1 MPMPD
6 DRRGR
11 ILREGL
17 SCVKLHS
24 PPVGAGG
31 RGFRL
36 GKGEPVA
43 VEPET
48 IRNVCLI
55 GHRDSGKTSIAEGMI
70 GLASGQS
77 GAAGGVFDYTDEET
91 ERGMTLGMSVANL
104 EWKGR
109 QVNVLDTPGD
119 GGFVGDAF
127 VAQRVADCAILVVH
141 AQDPIQVVT
150 ERVWRRGEKEG
161 IPHVIV
167 VNHLDRER
175 TDFGAVVEE
184 LRGRFGQAVVPL
196 NLPVGSENDLQGIYG
211 LLTGTSFVDGE
222 QRKEIPEGME
232 DEAKT
237 QLFEAIAESDDTLL
251 EKYLEGEE
259 ITTEEAFDGI
269 RKGIAEG
276 LIIPVLAASAE
287 RMIGIDRLLDV
298 IAGSAPSPSDLER
311 WITEGGEE
319 ISCDPEGPFAAYAF
333 KTYVDPY
340 AGRLSVLRVVG
351 GRCRSDEALTNPRTD
366 SSERLGGISHLIGK
380 EREPVDEAVAGDIIA
395 VAKLRD
401 TATFDTLCK
410 PEKTMTFE
418 PVELPEP
425 TSAFAVG
432 AKAHGEEEKVFDAI
446 RRMVDEDPSL
456 KLERTE
462 ATGEDILAGLAQMH
476 VELALERIEHRYG
489 VEVEARPPKVPF
501 METITGS
508 AQAQGRYK
516 KQTGGRG
523 QFGDARIEL
532 SPLPRGSGFEFENG
546 IVGGA
551 IPRQFIPAVEKGIIE
566 AMQEGALAGCPIVD
580 VKVRLY
586 DGAFHSVDSSEA
598 AFKVAGSMAF
608 KNAFAQAHPVLLEPY
623 VKVEILAPSELVGD
637 IMGDLSGRRGRP
649 MGIEQR
655 GERQVVQAEVPQ
667 VEMLTYARDLRSITG
682 GRANFHVEF
691 GHYEE
696 VPPNLVNKVLAANE
710 TGVEEKV

>member
-1 MPMPD
+1 
-6 DRRGR
+6 
-11 ILREGL
+11 
-17 SCVKLHS
+17 
-24 PPVGAGG
+24 
-31 RGFRL
+31 
-36 GKGEPVA
+36 VA
-43 VEPET
+43 VETET

-55 GHRDSGKTSIAEGMI
+55 GHRGSGKTSIAEGMI
-70 GLASGQS
+70 GLASGRS
-77 GAAGGVFDYTDEET
+77 GPTSGVLDYTDEET
-91 ERGMTLGMSVANL
+91 ERGMTLGMSVANIG
-104 EWKGR
+104 WKGR

-127 VAQRVADCAILVVH
+127 IAQRVADCAILVVH

-175 TDFGAVVEE
+175 TDFGAVVDE
-184 LRGRFGQAVVPL
+184 LRERFGQAVVPL
-196 NLPVGSENDLQGIYG
+196 NLPIGRENDLKGIYG
-211 LLTGTSFVDGE
+211 LLSGTSFVDGE
-222 QRKEIPEGME
+222 QRAEIPEGME
-232 DEAKT
+232 DEVDAAKT

-259 ITTEEAFDGI
+259 ITTEEAFEGI

-276 LIIPVLAASAE
+276 LIIPVLAASAA

-311 WITEGGEE
+311 WRSRFRPGSLAIFITEEGEE
-319 ISCDPEGPFAAYAF
+319 IPCDPEGPFAAYVF

-340 AGRLSVLRVVG
+340 AGRLSVLRIVS
-351 GRCRSDEALTNPRTD
+351 GRCRSDETLTNPRTD
-366 SSERLGGISHLIGK
+366 SSERLGGISHLVGK

-401 TATFDTLCK
+401 TATFDTLSK
-410 PEKTMTFE
+410 PEKPVSFE

-425 TSAFAVG
+425 TAAFAVG
-432 AKAHGEEEKVFDAI
+432 AKARGEEEKVFDAI

-456 KLERTE
+456 KLERAE
-462 ATGEDILAGLAQMH
+462 ATGEDILSGLAQMH

-489 VEVEARPPKVPF
+489 VEVEARPPKVPL

-566 AMQEGALAGCPIVD
+566 AMAGGNIAGYPVVD
-580 VKVRLY
+580 VKVRLH
-586 DGAFHSVDSSEA
+586 DGAFHSVDSSEN

-608 KNAFAQAHPVLLEPY
+608 KNAVEKAHPVLLEPY
-623 VKVEILAPSELVGD
+623 VKVEVLTPSELVGD
-637 IMGDLSGRRGRP
+637 IMGDLSSRRGRP
-649 MGIEQR
+649 MGVEQR
-655 GERQVVQAEVPQ
+655 GERQIIQAEVPQ
-667 VEMLTYARDLRSITG
+667 IEMLTYARDLRSITG
-682 GRANFHVEF
+682 GRANFHVEA

-696 VPPNLVNKVLAANE
+696 VPPNLVEKVLAANE
-710 TGVEEKV
+710 REEEKAAS

>member
-1 MPMPD
+1 
-6 DRRGR
+6 
-11 ILREGL
+11 
-17 SCVKLHS
+17 
-24 PPVGAGG
+24 
-31 RGFRL
+31 
-36 GKGEPVA
+36 
-43 VEPET
+43 
-48 IRNVCLI
+48 
-55 GHRDSGKTSIAEGMI
+55 MI
-70 GLASGQS
+70 GLASGRS
-77 GAAGGVFDYTDEET
+77 GPTSGVLDYTDEET

-104 EWKGR
+104 QWKGR

-127 VAQRVADCAILVVH
+127 IAQRVADCAILVVH

-175 TDFGAVVEE
+175 TDFGAVVDE
-184 LRGRFGQAVVPL
+184 LRERFGQAVVPL
-196 NLPVGSENDLQGIYG
+196 NLPIGRENDLKGIYG
-211 LLTGTSFVDGE
+211 LLSGTSFVDGE
-222 QRKEIPEGME
+222 QRAEIPEGMDDE
-232 DEAKT
+232 VDEAKT

-311 WITEGGEE
+311 WISEESEE
-319 ISCDPEGPFAAYAF
+319 IPCDPEGPFAAYVF

-340 AGRLSVLRVVG
+340 AGRLSVLRIVG

-366 SSERLGGISHLIGK
+366 SSERLGGISHLVGK

-401 TATFDTLCK
+401 TATFDTICK
-410 PEKTMTFE
+410 PEKPMSFE

-425 TSAFAVG
+425 TAAFAVG
-432 AKAHGEEEKVFDAI
+432 AKARGEEEKVFDAI
-446 RRMVDEDPSL
+446 RRVVDEDPSL

-462 ATGEDILAGLAQMH
+462 ATGEDILSGLAQMH

-489 VEVEARPPKVPF
+489 VEVEARPPKVPL

-566 AMQEGALAGCPIVD
+566 AMAGGNIAGYPVVD
-580 VKVRLY
+580 VKVRLH
-586 DGAFHSVDSSEA
+586 DGAFHSVDSSEN

-608 KNAFAQAHPVLLEPY
+608 KNAVEKAHPVLLEPY
-623 VKVEILAPSELVGD
+623 VKVEVLTPSELVGD
-637 IMGDLSGRRGRP
+637 IMGDLSSRRGRP
-649 MGIEQR
+649 MGVEQR
-655 GERQVVQAEVPQ
+655 GERQIIQAEVPQ
-667 VEMLTYARDLRSITG
+667 IEMLTYARDLRSITG
-682 GRANFHVEF
+682 GRANFHVEA

-696 VPPNLVNKVLAANE
+696 VPPNLVEKVLAANE
-710 TGVEEKV
+710 REEEKAAS